1 MKYPIKRPNDR
12 FGFNQ
17 KHYLCTTK
25 NDNDEEN
32 KGLTPFHIHPHKEW
46 HRYIGTPLLEH

>member
-32 KGLTPFHIHPHKEW
+32 KGLTPFHIHSHKEW
-46 HRYIGTPLLEH
+46 HRYIGTPLLEL

>member
-1 MKYPIKRPNDR
+1 MTVLGLIKSIIFAP
-12 FGFNQ
+12 Q
-17 KHYLCTTK
+17 K

-46 HRYIGTPLLEH
+46 HRYIDTPLLEL